1 MNAFQKESCVQI
13 ANHYGIESQEL
24 MAIEEMSELTKEIC
38 KRRRGNDN
46 REKIIDEIA
55 DVKIMITQLEH
66 LLDMSKEVSLRIDYK
81 CQRQLRR
88 MEQKRGD

>member
-1 MNAFQKESCVQI
+1 MNAFQIESCVQI

-38 KRRRGNDN
+38 KKRRGDKN
-46 REKIIDEIA
+46 REKLIDEIA
-55 DVKIMITQLEH
+55 DVKIMIAQLEH
-66 LLDMSKEVSLRIDYK
+66 LLDVSKEVSLRVDYK

-88 MEQKRGD
+88 MEQGRE

>member
-1 MNAFQKESCVQI
+1 MNAFQIESCVQI

-24 MAIEEMSELTKEIC
+24 MVIEEMSELTKEIC
-38 KRRRGNDN
+38 KKRRGDKN

-66 LLDMSKEVSLRIDYK
+66 LLDVSNEVSLRIDYK

-88 MEQKRGD
+88 MEQKRGE